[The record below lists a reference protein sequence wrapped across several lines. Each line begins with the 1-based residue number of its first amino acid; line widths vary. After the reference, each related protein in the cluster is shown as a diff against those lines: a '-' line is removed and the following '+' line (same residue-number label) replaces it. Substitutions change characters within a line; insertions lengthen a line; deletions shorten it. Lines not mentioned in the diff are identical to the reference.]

1 MKANIFLTGFSGTGK
16 SSVGRELAK
25 RLGYEFIDTDL
36 QIEQNTGRSVP
47 EIFSQDGE
55 EAFRRIES
63 DVLVEVCRSDLQVVS
78 TGGGV
83 ALSQEN
89 RVQMT
94 ANGYV
99 VCLEARPET
108 LYVRLLLDT
117 NTRQDKAERPLLKGG
132 DPFQRI
138 ATLKAERQPFYAE
151 ADWTIHTDFMSP
163 VEVADEIQHAL
174 DIITRRSEG
183 AKGGAG
189 SPATPGSPHAAR
201 PAVVAP
207 KTSSANILTVKTSS
221 VTYPVVFGVGLVDKV
236 GVLLQE
242 QLPSAQGQR
251 IFVISDTSVG
261 PLYGARV
268 RASLEAGGWAGRVFY
283 QEIPAGEESK
293 NLSQVSALYDWLIG
307 ERAERKDVIIAVG
320 GGVVGDLS
328 GFVASSWLRGLPF
341 VQIPTTLLAM
351 VDSSIGGKTGVNH
364 AKGKNLIGAFYQ
376 PRLVL
381 EDVSV
386 VASLPDRVRRAGWA
400 ETIKH
405 AIIPGADRDASGAL
419 SRFSQLEADYDYLLA
434 GEPTSLLSQVLRD
447 SVAVKAGVVAEDEY
461 ETGLRMTLNYGHTYG
476 HALEAAGNYQTL
488 LHGEAV
494 AIGMHGEAK
503 LALRLGLCDAS
514 FVERQRRLIERYGLP
529 LSVKVDK
536 AKALAALKLDK
547 KVESGSI
554 RWIMPREIGVVE
566 ICNDIPNDLVQAILD
581 EIIED

>member
-1 MKANIFLTGFSGTGK
+1 LH
-16 SSVGRELAK
+16 EHL
-25 RLGYEFIDTDL
+25 
-36 QIEQNTGRSVP
+36 
-47 EIFSQDGE
+47 
-55 EAFRRIES
+55 
-63 DVLVEVCRSDLQVVS
+63 
-78 TGGGV
+78 
-83 ALSQEN
+83 
-89 RVQMT
+89 
-94 ANGYV
+94 
-99 VCLEARPET
+99 
-108 LYVRLLLDT
+108 
-117 NTRQDKAERPLLKGG
+117 
-132 DPFQRI
+132 
-138 ATLKAERQPFYAE
+138 
-151 ADWTIHTDFMSP
+151 
-163 VEVADEIQHAL
+163 
-174 DIITRRSEG
+174 
-183 AKGGAG
+183 
-189 SPATPGSPHAAR
+189 PA
-201 PAVVAP
+201 
-207 KTSSANILTVKTSS
+207 
-221 VTYPVVFGVGLVDKV
+221 
-236 GVLLQE
+236 
-242 QLPSAQGQR
+242 AQGRR

-261 PLYGARV
+261 PLYGTRV
-268 RASLEAGGWAGRVFY
+268 RASLEVSGWAGRVFY

-293 NLSQVSALYDWLIG
+293 NLGQVSALYDWLIS
-307 ERAERKDVIIAVG
+307 ERAERKDVIVAVG

-376 PRLVL
+376 PRLVV

-405 AIIPGADRDASGAL
+405 AIIPGTNSDASGAL
-419 SRFSQLEADYDYLLA
+419 SRFSQLEADCDRLLA

-494 AIGMHGEAK
+494 AIGMHGVAK
-503 LALRLGLCDAS
+503 LALRLGLCDAG
-514 FVERQRRLIERYGLP
+514 FVEQQRRLIERYGLP

-547 KVESGSI
+547 KVESGST
-554 RWIMPREIGVVE
+554 RWIMPRGIGVVE
-566 ICNDIPNDLVQAILD
+566 IRNDIPSDLVQAVLD